1 MIFSSVRQKPKE
13 LVDIRELIIDRN
25 PSHADQLPTV
35 CLDLDN
41 TLLCVVSKRSHM
53 RKGRSAHINP
63 EWLRRCIDVV
73 IDDHDP
79 TMDFSILVRPGAMD
93 LLVQLRKYANPV
105 IYSSLTEE
113 FIESLLLTLSIA
125 QGDPDAENYSDERA
139 EAAGVCMDLYSWSR
153 KQCIQTQKGYKKS
166 LGHFCEHND
175 LGINNVWMITAKPEL
190 VDIANRT
197 VAVLP
202 YYGDPDDRA
211 LFKLM
216 DDIFIN

>member
-1 MIFSSVRQKPKE
+1 MFFSSIRQKPKE
-13 LVDIRELIIDRN
+13 LVDIQELIIDRN
-25 PSHADQLPTV
+25 PSHSDQLPTV

-41 TLLCVVSKRSHM
+41 TLLYVVNKRSHM
-53 RKGRSAHINP
+53 RKGGPANIKP
-63 EWLRRCIDVV
+63 EWLGRCIDVA
-73 IDDHDP
+73 IDDRDP
-79 TMDFSILVRPGAMD
+79 TMQFSILARPGSIE
-93 LLVQLRKYANPV
+93 LLVQLHRYANPV
-105 IYSSLTEE
+105 IYSSVTEE

-125 QGDPDAENYSDERA
+125 QGDPDAEDYSDKRA
-139 EAAGVCMDLYSWSR
+139 EGAGVCMDLYSWSR

-190 VDIANRT
+190 VDITNRT
-197 VAVLP
+197 VAVPP